1 MSGANAR
8 LIASP
13 PTEREVVMKKFVLA
27 LAIIAGITAPAF
39 ADGRSPPAVRQ
50 FVRENPPPG
59 PRSDYVVDHINPLRN
74 GGTNDKS
81 NLQWQTIPDARAKDR
96 IDCDGHR
103 CGH

>member
-39 ADGRSPPAVRQ
+39 SDERSSADVRQ
-50 FVRENPPPG
+50 FERQNPPPG
-59 PRSDYVVDHINPLRN
+59 PRSDYVIDHKDPLRN
-74 GGTNDKS
+74 GGTNDQS
-81 NLQWQTIPDARAKDR
+81 NLQWQTKSDAKAKDR
-96 IDCDGHR
+96 IECDGHR